1 MKKYLFIGNFNFDNK
16 TLIIKDKEFTNQVK
30 NVLRFKIGDTI
41 FLGNGQNT
49 EARTEI
55 LEIKKDEVVVKIIS
69 IEANKNEYTKDVTL
83 YLAILK
89 RENFELV
96 IQKATEIGIKQIVP
110 VISERTI
117 KTGLKTERLEKIIKE
132 ASEQSGRGILPT
144 ITEPMK
150 FKDALAHA
158 QANQVNLF
166 FHLDGEALNKIKLT
180 ENKIGLFVGPEG
192 GWSASEVA
200 EIKKSDTFK
209 KVSLGKLT
217 LRGETAAIVACY
229 LGLQ

>member
-1 MKKYLFIGNFNFDNK
+1 MKKHLFIGNFNFDNNA
-16 TLIIKDKEFTNQVK
+16 LIIKDKELANQIK
-30 NVLRFKIGDTI
+30 NVLRFKIGDII
-41 FLGNGQNT
+41 FLGNSRST
-49 EARTEI
+49 EAKTEI
-55 LEIKKDEVVVKIIS
+55 MEIKKDEVVVKILS
-69 IEANKNEYTKDVTL
+69 TEANSNEYTKDVTL

-110 VISERTI
+110 VLSERTV
-117 KTGLKTERLEKIIKE
+117 KTGLKAERLEKIIKE
-132 ASEQSGRGILPT
+132 ASEQSGRGVLPI

-150 FKDALAHA
+150 FKDALQHA
-158 QANQVNLF
+158 KSNKINLF
-166 FHLDGEALNKIKLT
+166 FHLDGESLSTIKIT

-192 GWSASEVA
+192 GWSNSEVT

>member
-1 MKKYLFIGNFNFDNK
+1 MKKHLFIGTFNFENK
-16 TLIIKDKEFTNQVK
+16 TLIIKDKELANQIK
-30 NVLRFKIGDTI
+30 NVLRFKVSDII
-41 FLGNGQNT
+41 FLGNGQST
-49 EARTEI
+49 EAKTEI
-55 LEIKKDEVVVKIIS
+55 LEIKKDEVVVKILNT
-69 IEANKNEYTKDVTL
+69 ETNENEYAKDVTL

-110 VISERTI
+110 VLSERTV
-117 KTGLKTERLEKIIKE
+117 KTGLKIERLEKIIKE
-132 ASEQSGRGILPT
+132 ASEQSGRGILPI

-158 QANQVNLF
+158 QNNQINLF
-166 FHLDGEALNKIKLT
+166 FHLDGENLNKIRLT
-180 ENKIGLFVGPEG
+180 QNKIGLFIGPEG
-192 GWSASEVA
+192 GWSDPEVA
-200 EIKKSDTFK
+200 EIKKSDTFT